1 MKSTYLSYY
10 FFFFVKFSSESKF
23 CVFSHFY
30 AFFTWI
36 YKPFFINF
44 SAFARWAQELS
55 NQCQVVQRIL
65 VPTCTSNFASQ
76 IAPFMVTISLIIGPF
91 GPTKILPF
99 RSKYFFFS
107 ITNLTLRGFCNFS
120 ATNLC
125 VIPISTPMRRQW
137 CRESRA
143 LRVAFFTT
151 ISRPHSEILERLF
164 QIPQKSP
171 NITSEVKRAM
181 ATLRRT
187 FTPPSS
193 CWWASFFH
201 LVQVH
206 RKRV

>member
-1 MKSTYLSYY
+1 M
-10 FFFFVKFSSESKF
+10 
-23 CVFSHFY
+23 
-30 AFFTWI
+30 
-36 YKPFFINF
+36 
-44 SAFARWAQELS
+44 S

-99 RSKYFFFS
+99 RSKCLFISFS
-107 ITNLTLRGFCNFS
+107 IANLTLKGFCNFS

-164 QIPQKSP
+164 QIPQKNP
-171 NITSEVKRAM
+171 NIISEVNRVLV
-181 ATLRRT
+181 TLQRT
-187 FTPPSS
+187 FTPRSS
-193 CWWASFFH
+193 C
-201 LVQVH
+201 
-206 RKRV
+206 